1 MDNRPPNI
9 KHGKIFNYLLRSGEI
24 SYDHRISHEEHG
36 LYNFNIQNDNFIFQ
50 LTSKCEL
57 YIPNINVFN
66 DGSFSET

>member
-36 LYNFNIQNDNFIFQ
+36 LYNFNI
-50 LTSKCEL
+50 
-57 YIPNINVFN
+57 
-66 DGSFSET
+66 